1 MVYDFEGAR
10 GRGERPQRRASPRRR
25 IMKGAVLVTDE
36 GVFDCVVLE
45 LSDTGARVRSL
56 QPVELTGPAMLKLTG
71 GARYSATRRWA
82 KGQEMGLWIEED
94 VSEMDAKAMMAW
106 RVYEDVRMLSIR
118 QSIGLM
124 KAVDFF
130 GDAKMRAEAERVE
143 EGLRKLECDLANRA
157 RAQ

>member
-1 MVYDFEGAR
+1 
-10 GRGERPQRRASPRRR
+10 
-25 IMKGAVLVTDE
+25 MKGAVLVTDD

-45 LSDTGARVRSL
+45 ISNTGARVRTL
-56 QPVELTGPAMLKLTG
+56 QPVEMAGAVTLKLTG
-71 GARYSATRRWA
+71 GPRYSATRRWA
-82 KGQEMGLWIEED
+82 EGLEMGLWIEED